1 MNWSQS
7 SKDLIAIAI
16 AALAVVVSLVTVI
29 LQRRQAQR
37 AAYREIYTT
46 LMSDDLHRGRWLIR
60 NMSMSEAPVIPKD
73 ELDFRLIYRTL
84 GVFDNMAMFA
94 RRRVIPVKW
103 VLEVWHHPL
112 KEMRKGVE
120 IIRQN
125 AIDAKESSA
134 AEPWPQFWILL
145 DKAETYRSTLP
156 CCPLDNNWRGRIRRL
171 AAPSRWRRRPRIR
184 SGAAGGPADVASRR

>member
-1 MNWSQS
+1 MNWFQS

-37 AAYREIYTT
+37 AAYREIYST

-60 NMSMSEAPVIPKD
+60 NMSKTHIIPKD

-112 KEMRKGVE
+112 KEIREGAD

-125 AIDAKESSA
+125 AIESSA
-134 AEPWPQFWILL
+134 AAPWPQLWILL
-145 DKAETYRSTLP
+145 DKAQSYHSTLP
-156 CCPLDNNWRGRIRRL
+156 CCSSDNSWRGRIRRL
-171 AAPSRWRRRPRIR
+171 ATPSRWRRPRIR
-184 SGAAGGPADVASRR
+184 SGAAE

>member
-1 MNWSQS
+1 MNWFQS

-16 AALAVVVSLVTVI
+16 AALAVVVSLVTVA

-60 NMSMSEAPVIPKD
+60 NMSKTPVIPKD

-112 KEMRKGVE
+112 KEMRKGAE

-134 AEPWPQFWILL
+134 TAPWPQLWILL
-145 DKAETYRSTLP
+145 DKAETYHSTLP
-156 CCPLDNNWRGRIRRL
+156 CCPLDNSWRGRIRRL

-184 SGAAGGPADVASRR
+184 NGAAG

>member
-1 MNWSQS
+1 M
-7 SKDLIAIAI
+7 AIAI
-16 AALAVVVSLVTVI
+16 AALAVVVSLVTVM

-37 AAYREIYTT
+37 AAYREIYTM

-60 NMSMSEAPVIPKD
+60 NMSKTHIIPKD
-73 ELDFRLIYRTL
+73 GLDFRLIYRTL

-94 RRRVIPVKW
+94 RRRVIPEKW

-112 KEMRKGVE
+112 KEIREGAD

-134 AEPWPQFWILL
+134 AAPWPQLWILL
-145 DKAETYRSTLP
+145 DKAQAYHSTLS
-156 CCPLDNNWRGRIRRL
+156 CCPPDNSRHGRIRRL
-171 AAPSRWRRRPRIR
+171 ASPRRWRRRPRTR
-184 SGAAGGPADVASRR
+184 SGPAG